1 MAAGCSGLSLSYN
14 NYDNWNTNTNCSP
27 HLSDVFRNAGPA
39 SWQKITYLK
48 RVLVPLNVG
57 RLSFKSKGN
66 YETCKQFIPTDM
78 QY

>member
-1 MAAGCSGLSLSYN
+1 MAAGCSGSGLSLSYN

-39 SWQKITYLK
+39 PWQKITYLK
-48 RVLVPLNVG
+48 RVLVLLHVG

-66 YETCKQFIPTDM
+66 K
-78 QY
+78 